1 MKKSVKKGSG
11 RSAKKKSSKTQSD
24 VFSGPPQG
32 VMTAVKRRG
41 LRVVVGIHA
50 CDEVMKTR
58 PGAIFEAWL
67 KKGWEHSDSLNLF
80 YEGLR
85 RQQVKISEKLPGFLD
100 KISEGHQGVA
110 LLVEGSPD
118 IDWSAM
124 GSEDSQVFLGL
135 DGIEDPH
142 NLGAILRTAWLL
154 GVQGVVTPSDRSV
167 GLTPTV
173 HKVACGGVEHV
184 PVDRCTRFSVPFQ
197 EFKDKGFWIYGLSA
211 NGGRS
216 IWETDFSPK
225 SVLVIGS
232 EEKGLRRTTES
243 ECDQLIHIPQ
253 ISSGASYNAS
263 VAAALAMSE
272 VFRQQR

>member
-1 MKKSVKKGSG
+1 MRKGS
-11 RSAKKKSSKTQSD
+11 KSSQGKKRTSKSQED
-24 VFSGPPQG
+24 PFSGTPQG

-41 LRVVVGIHA
+41 LRVVVGVHA
-50 CDEVMKTR
+50 CHEVMQVR
-58 PGAIFEAWL
+58 PEAVAEAWL
-67 KKGWEHSDSLNLF
+67 KKGWEHSESLLPF
-80 YEGLR
+80 YENLR

-110 LLVEGSPD
+110 LLVEGAPD
-118 IDWSAM
+118 INWSAV
-124 GSEDSQVFLGL
+124 GREDSQVFLGL

-154 GVQGVVTPSDRSV
+154 GVEGVVTPNDRSV

-184 PVDRCTRFSVPFQ
+184 PVDRCTRFSVPFE
-197 EFKDKGFWIYGLSA
+197 EFKEKGFWIYGLSA

-216 IWETDFSPK
+216 IWETDFSAK

-243 ECDQLIHIPQ
+243 ECDQLVHIPQ